1 MKERLPARLKPRC
14 LSRAILWMDKM
25 SEDRTYNG
33 WTNYET
39 WAVALWLDNEQGS
52 YLYWREQ
59 AEEHWKNA
67 PECGQ
72 VAKGIWSREEAAKFN
87 LADQLRDEIRENSPI
102 QEPCMYSDLLSGAL
116 DEVNW
121 KEIAGNWLE
130 DWIEAA
136 EKEEKEA
143 ETEQDQEEND
153 KAEEEKEP
161 EEWPVIS
168 SYTRAQALAD
178 GVLVDVSKLAGE
190 VGIIYPTA
198 MTAAVWAN
206 YVKVPKKATGQDET
220 GRLWDI
226 LNMLRIAIKGSSK
239 TDQVHFSVIVKNG
252 RSTKP
257 IQLKSICGPGD
268 SAEPVVTIMLPE
280 ED

>member
-1 MKERLPARLKPRC
+1 
-14 LSRAILWMDKM
+14 M

-33 WTNYET
+33 WASHET

-52 YLYWREQ
+52 HLYWREQ
-59 AEEHWKNA
+59 AEEHWNNA
-67 PECGQ
+67 SECTQ
-72 VAKGIWSREEAAKFN
+72 VVKGIWSREEAAKFN
-87 LADQLRDEIRENSPI
+87 LADQLRDEIRDNSPL
-102 QEPCMYSDLLSGAL
+102 QEASMYSDLLTSAL

-121 KEIAGNWLE
+121 NEIAGNWLE

-136 EKEEKEA
+136 EEEQKDAEA
-143 ETEQDQEEND
+143 EQDTAEND
-153 KAEEEKEP
+153 EAEEEKEP

-190 VGIIYPTA
+190 AGIVYPTA

-206 YVKVPKKATGQDET
+206 YVQLPKKAEGQDET

-226 LNMLRIAIKGSSK
+226 LNMLRLAIKGSGQ
-239 TDQVHFSVIVKNG
+239 TNQVQFSVIVKNG

-257 IQLKSICGPGD
+257 VQLKSICGPGD
-268 SAEPVVTIMLPE
+268 SAEPVITIMLPE